1 MPLVA
6 CNKKYKNISCK
17 YAPDQVGKHV
27 SLNYQQLQ
35 SCFFL
40 RSNDENTLKIDASPT
55 FHKTVQA

>member
-6 CNKKYKNISCK
+6 CNRKYQNISCK

-35 SCFFL
+35 SFFFEN
-40 RSNDENTLKIDASPT
+40 NDENTLKIDASPT
-55 FHKTVQA
+55 FHKTIQA